1 MWDVTTSSEKR
12 NSIEIIPKLLQKL
25 PVKTKWENKK
35 GKEQIGNFV
44 SIKLFARGWVLARA
58 DHPLH
63 QGMHAHPF
71 VFLDFLARIGFTS
84 HLWSDGRKHC
94 PFHALWCPLSSVS
107 RSALRPFDLWGRKIR
122 SLSPSLY
129 RFAFIIS
136 NLADRTIKDNAF
148 YGIIP
153 MFFLRSISRFFFRS
167 LIVCRQRISIA
178 RIKALYGRIWN
189 LYRVGKSTVSC
200 RLCVHFMLLR
210 TFNPSRIR
218 HKSYRRYSL

>member
-1 MWDVTTSSEKR
+1 MWNVTTSSEKR

-25 PVKTKWENKK
+25 PLKTKWEE
-35 GKEQIGNFV
+35 EQERKRTNWKFRFDKTVREGV
-44 SIKLFARGWVLARA
+44 SPRPRW
-58 DHPLH
+58 PSLH

-136 NLADRTIKDNAF
+136 NLADRTIEDNAF

-153 MFFLRSISRFFFRS
+153 MLRVLFTINFEVFFSI
-167 LIVCRQRISIA
+167 V
-178 RIKALYGRIWN
+178 N
-189 LYRVGKSTVSC
+189 
-200 RLCVHFMLLR
+200 RL
-210 TFNPSRIR
+210 
-218 HKSYRRYSL
+218 